1 MFTDLIAP
9 FGGFDDVFD
18 SFNELIKSSR
28 LSYSEPVPP
37 VNVYTTSNDKMCT
50 IDMALAGYTKD
61 ELNVSILGK
70 TIVVEATP
78 KKEEKTEGTFVKQR
92 IHKMPFKRAYEV
104 PSKYDM
110 DKAEVSYE
118 NGILSITIPTFEKK
132 PIPRK
137 SLEIK

>member
-1 MFTDLIAP
+1 M
-9 FGGFDDVFD
+9 
-18 SFNELIKSSR
+18 
-28 LSYSEPVPP
+28 
-37 VNVYTTSNDKMCT
+37 
-50 IDMALAGYTKD
+50 
-61 ELNVSILGK
+61 
-70 TIVVEATP
+70 
-78 KKEEKTEGTFVKQR
+78 KQR

>member
-28 LSYSEPVPP
+28 LSYSEPFPP

-61 ELNVSILGK
+61 KLMFQSLVRQLLL
-70 TIVVEATP
+70 
-78 KKEEKTEGTFVKQR
+78 KQHQR
-92 IHKMPFKRAYEV
+92 KRKRQRV
-104 PSKYDM
+104 H
-110 DKAEVSYE
+110 
-118 NGILSITIPTFEKK
+118 L
-132 PIPRK
+132 
-137 SLEIK
+137 